1 MMESI
6 RDFLSDGDPISPDP
20 NSPNPNLKPVF
31 GVKSLEDTHILSM
44 VARPVK
50 PNSALGWP
58 NFPDVRD
65 LKDHSIYVVQSARDS
80 RGNRVD
86 GQYRAHRVRITSVE
100 NTQQYRF
107 CTVSVAYLD
116 GSGRTLDKVRAS
128 RIFWLPEGAPV
139 SPV

>member
-1 MMESI
+1 MTSI
-6 RDFLSDGDPISPDP
+6 HHFRDPDDPNSPDP
-20 NSPNPNLKPVF
+20 NLIPFFHPEGLK
-31 GVKSLEDTHILSM
+31 KSGILSM
-44 VARPVK
+44 EARPVK
-50 PNSALGWP
+50 LHDELGVLS
-58 NFPDVRD
+58 DV
-65 LKDHSIYVVQSARDS
+65 LNKDCRFYVVQSARDS

-139 SPV
+139 SAV